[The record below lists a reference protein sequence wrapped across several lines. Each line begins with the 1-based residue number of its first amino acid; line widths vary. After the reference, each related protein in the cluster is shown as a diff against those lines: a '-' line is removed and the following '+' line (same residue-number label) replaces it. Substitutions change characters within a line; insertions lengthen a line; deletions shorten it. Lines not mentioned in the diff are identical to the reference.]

1 MSQYILDT
9 DHISLILRN
18 HPQVIANASRHSISV
33 TIITVQE
40 LFNGWMGKIND
51 PWAINNLP
59 QLYSKLSITVIKL
72 SSNVSGSA
80 SKRIPICAKSSK
92 ISSARRERFK
102 LR

>member
-40 LFNGWMGKIND
+40 LFSGRNHRDTEDTKID
-51 PWAINNLP
+51 R
-59 QLYSKLSITVIKL
+59 YY
-72 SSNVSGSA
+72 
-80 SKRIPICAKSSK
+80 
-92 ISSARRERFK
+92 IS
-102 LR
+102 